1 MSTQTTNEH
10 QQLNNDELYDE
21 STFRSW
27 HAIIRGRSICT
38 ANAYDILQLLRTE
51 NKDPMNR
58 KDIAKAL
65 QNRNLL
71 RQTKVIQISSKLK
84 YVSIQFETSMLMET
98 FCTNPLNV
106 KNIFFKPD
114 FTKRQTH
121 YQEPETISFLN
132 VPSKADKDSMTQF
145 VQQYAV
151 AIGCPRYPTKD
162 INGIEYLTGT
172 RIYRVHSRREH
183 IPRIIKLF
191 GRQIQCIYTN

>member
-106 KNIFFKPD
+106 KKFLLTFKPD
-114 FTKRQTH
+114 FTKRHTRYKEQ
-121 YQEPETISFLN
+121 ETISFLN
-132 VPSKADKDSMTQF
+132 VPSEADKDSMTQF
-145 VQQYAV
+145 VQ
-151 AIGCPRYPTKD
+151 
-162 INGIEYLTGT
+162 
-172 RIYRVHSRREH
+172 
-183 IPRIIKLF
+183 
-191 GRQIQCIYTN
+191 